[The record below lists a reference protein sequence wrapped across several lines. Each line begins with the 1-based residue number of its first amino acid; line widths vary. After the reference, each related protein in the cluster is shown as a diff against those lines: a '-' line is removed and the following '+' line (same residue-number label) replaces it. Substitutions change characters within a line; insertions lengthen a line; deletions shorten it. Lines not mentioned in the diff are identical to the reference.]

1 MDEKKG
7 PKAFKR
13 HIFDDVGKKLLIESL
28 ELMKEAVG
36 NLDTVCEYHLVEDW
50 MITYEGETKEEREKR
65 EAWLRGKELEQM
77 RRFHTWIKVNYPE
90 IKEEWSSNVA
100 TRG

>member
-28 ELMKEAVG
+28 ELMKEAIK

-50 MITYEGETKEEREKR
+50 MITYKGKTKEEREKS
-65 EAWLRGKELEQM
+65 AANLKQKELDHM
-77 RRFHTWIKVNYPE
+77 KLFYSWIKEKYPE
-90 IKEEWSSNVA
+90 AMKEWLKVP